1 MDGQPREPLEL
12 GDWAYVTLVSAVP
25 GLSLGSRS
33 ALAAQFLLFEGLAV
47 ALAARYGRWEALLFG
62 TIAIGVATIGSGFM
76 LLLSDKVRAL
86 DPPARYRRA
95 LFHSSVDVVMG
106 LVAFIGLLTYLLVN
120 GRGTLLQR
128 VLGDPVPA
136 PAIFFA
142 LLVAWDLS
150 YRIGTAWWASITG
163 LWRAATFGRGLPD
176 AVRRKYARVDL
187 FTLAFAGLQLL
198 LVPFLWSDRVLT
210 WLVIGHVV
218 AVAIVSS
225 LAIGLQLRG

>member
-1 MDGQPREPLEL
+1 MDGQPREPLESA
-12 GDWAYVTLVSAVP
+12 DWAYVTLVSAVP
-25 GLSLGSRS
+25 GLSLDSRA
-33 ALAAQFLLFEGLAV
+33 ALAVQFLLFEGVAV
-47 ALAARYGRWEALLFG
+47 ALAAWYGRWEALLFA
-62 TIAIGVATIGSGFM
+62 TIAIGVATIGSGLM

-86 DPPARYRRA
+86 DPPARYRQA
-95 LFHSSVDVVMG
+95 LFHSSIDVVMG
-106 LVAFIGLLTYLLVN
+106 LVAFIGLLTYLLIS

-163 LWRAATFGRGLPD
+163 LWRAATFGRGLPTS
-176 AVRRKYARVDL
+176 VRQKYARVDL
-187 FTLAFAGLQLL
+187 YTLAFAGLQLL
-198 LVPFLWSDRVLT
+198 LVPFLWGDRVLA

>member
-1 MDGQPREPLEL
+1 MDGQPREPLET
-12 GDWAYVTLVSAVP
+12 GDWAYITLVSVVP

-33 ALAAQFLLFEGLAV
+33 ALAVQFLLFEGFAV
-47 ALAARYGRWEALLFG
+47 GLAAWYGRWEALLFG
-62 TIAIGVATIGSGFM
+62 TIAIGVATIGSGLM

-95 LFHSSVDVVMG
+95 LFHSSIDVVMG
-106 LVAFIGLLTYLLVN
+106 LVAFIGLLTYLLVS

-142 LLVAWDLS
+142 LFVAWDLS

-163 LWRAATFGRGLPD
+163 LWRAATFGRRLPV
-176 AVRRKYARVDL
+176 AVREKYARVDL

-198 LVPFLWSDRVLT
+198 LVPFLWSDRVLA

-225 LAIGLQLRG
+225 LAIALQRRG

>member
-1 MDGQPREPLEL
+1 MGGGPLEPLES

-25 GLSLGSRS
+25 GVSLGPRS
-33 ALAAQFLLFEGLAV
+33 ALAVQFFLFEGIAV
-47 ALAARYGRWEALLFG
+47 GLAAWYGRWEALLFA
-62 TIAIGVATIGSGFM
+62 TTAIGVATIGSGLM
-76 LLLSDKVRAL
+76 LLLSDEVRAL
-86 DPPARYRRA
+86 DPPPRYRQA
-95 LFHSSVDVVMG
+95 LFHSSIDVVMG
-106 LVAFIGLLTYLLVN
+106 LVAFIGLLTYLLVS

-128 VLGDPVPA
+128 VVGDPVPA
-136 PAIFFA
+136 PAVFFA

-163 LWRAATFGRGLPD
+163 LWRAVSFGRGLPA
-176 AVRRKYARVDL
+176 AVRQNYARVDL
-187 FTLAFAGLQLL
+187 FTLAFAGVQLL
-198 LVPFLWSDRVLT
+198 LVPFLWGDRVLA